1 MERGAFTT
9 FAYLAERAACHP
21 NIIRRNQMHKAAYI
35 STRGTGSPSPVPWG
49 SGLGWTSRNPGRVS
63 QSMSSDSHRQAAD
76 QRQRAC
82 RIVSDAVGW

>member
-35 STRGTGSPSPVPWG
+35 STRGIGPRG
-49 SGLGWTSRNPGRVS
+49 SGLGRASPSPNRVS

-82 RIVSDAVGW
+82 RIVSDVVGW